1 MFNQDTSA
9 LILIDYQTRLLPSI
23 QDGENAVAC
32 AIFLAQVAK
41 HLEIPVFGTE
51 QNPVGLG
58 HNDERIKVHC
68 DQTFLKLSFDAS
80 ADGLAK
86 SIQAKSPQIN
96 QLILGGCETH
106 VCLMQ
111 SALGLQEKGFEVG
124 VVAEA
129 CGSRKDGDK
138 ELALERLKQH
148 GIQILSPEIIAFE
161 WLRSSDHPQFKKI
174 LQLIKHR
181 S

>member
-1 MFNQDTSA
+1 M
-9 LILIDYQTRLLPSI
+9 
-23 QDGENAVAC
+23 
-32 AIFLAQVAK
+32 
-41 HLEIPVFGTE
+41 
-51 QNPVGLG
+51 
-58 HNDERIKVHC
+58 
-68 DQTFLKLSFDAS
+68 
-80 ADGLAK
+80 
-86 SIQAKSPQIN
+86 
-96 QLILGGCETH
+96 
-106 VCLMQ
+106 CLMQ

-174 LQLIKHR
+174 LQLIKNR